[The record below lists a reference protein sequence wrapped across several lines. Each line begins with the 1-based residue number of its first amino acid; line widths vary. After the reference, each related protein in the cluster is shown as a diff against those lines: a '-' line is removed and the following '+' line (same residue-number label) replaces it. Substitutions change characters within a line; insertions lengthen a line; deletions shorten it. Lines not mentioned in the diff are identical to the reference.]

1 MLVTD
6 SSGKILLMNSPAEW
20 LFTAPDRDERAEAE
34 RAVRSNDAH
43 FSSFISNL
51 FLTGSGLRWRGEIP
65 LTDPS
70 TLQPLPVEAVAGKVM
85 SEHSEVT
92 AVVDI
97 LQDCSEAHDQ
107 DSSYEKRRANS
118 K

>member
-1 MLVTD
+1 TRYSPTARLVSTNNLNY
-6 SSGKILLMNSPAEW
+6 K
-20 LFTAPDRDERAEAE
+20 PDAE
-34 RAVRSNDAH
+34 RAVRSHDAH

-51 FLTGSGLRWRGEIP
+51 SLTGSGLRWRGEIP

-92 AVVDI
+92 AVVTI
-97 LQDCSEAHDQ
+97 LHDRTEAIEKARL
-107 DSSYEKRRANS
+107 YEQLK
-118 K
+118 